1 MRKKTKTS
9 LLVASVILL
18 ASTLMAFAAV
28 EIGELLADWPRT
40 NDN

>member
-1 MRKKTKTS
+1 MRKKTKNR

-28 EIGELLADWPRT
+28 EIGALLAE
-40 NDN
+40 